1 MRFLL
6 PALATCALSLSPLM
20 GADHVIPKTM
30 AMPEG
35 DAFAVAVMPD
45 FLATLGRIEA
55 ISELFNPGMLKPGD
69 LKNQLGMMLGDM
81 GLENLVNK
89 PLIIVVGPGAPTPSF
104 ALIIPAKNPQTYLD
118 AGVNFG
124 MLLGKAVGELA
135 ILTQTPDG
143 EILGEKIAA
152 AYPQLIANLPKDDF
166 RIAVAPDK
174 LMTTYGPMIT
184 MMAPMLAMQ
193 SGDPASGKMLGLQI
207 AGMITALSDVQ
218 SLQIDIGLDPKGI
231 ITDSV
236 TMIAKDGSGLAK
248 ALAAPAPIVGQR
260 ASARLNDSPAL
271 MSMSGRLNSSAWYK
285 YAAELLKGL
294 KDKPEADG
302 VITNE
307 FITTMENWGAG
318 LGSDFAF
325 AMRSKENVP
334 LQWEG
339 IYAATDSAKAEK
351 SILAMV
357 KQMSGDAG
365 IGKMYQDMGVTMKL
379 AEKARTSPS
388 GVAVHKLSADIDP
401 AKMQP
406 EQAEQMKLMS
416 SYEIAATKGWVVM
429 AQDSA
434 QLDALIAGTGK
445 GLATKA
451 EKSMGANRHLYGDI
465 DFLAFIKA
473 AMKMS
478 GTGMDGMIPE
488 VKNAEPMGMAFT
500 SAQGKALFEMRIPLQ
515 PFAEMTKAMKN
526 QRGGGRRGGPNNQAP
541 PPDQTP
547 AF

>member
-6 PALATCALSLSPLM
+6 PTLAACALSLSPLT
-20 GADHVIPKTM
+20 GADHVIPKPM

-35 DAFAVAVMPD
+35 EVFAVAVMPD

-89 PLIIVVGPGAPTPSF
+89 PLIVVVGPGAPTPSF
-104 ALIIPAKNPQTYLD
+104 AIIIPAKNPQMYLD

-124 MLLGKAVGELA
+124 MLLGKAVGDLA

-143 EILGEKIAA
+143 EMLGEKIAA
-152 AYPQLIANLPKDDF
+152 KYPQLIANLPKDDF
-166 RIAVAPDK
+166 RIALAPDK
-174 LMTTYGPMIT
+174 LMSAYGPMIN

-193 SGDPASGKMLGLQI
+193 SGDPASAMMLSLQI
-207 AGMITALSDVQ
+207 SGMITALSDVQ
-218 SLQIDIGLDPKGI
+218 GLQMDIGLDAKGI
-231 ITDSV
+231 ITESV

-248 ALAAPAPIVGQR
+248 ALAAPAPTVGQR
-260 ASARLNDSPAL
+260 ASARLNDSPAI
-271 MSMSGRLNSSAWYK
+271 MSMSGRMNSSAWYK

-294 KDKPEADG
+294 KDKPEG
-302 VITNE
+302 QGIVTNE
-307 FITTMENWGAG
+307 LITTMENWGAG

-325 AMRSKENVP
+325 ALRTKEGTP
-334 LQWEG
+334 FQWEG
-339 IYAATDSAKAEK
+339 IQSATDSAKAEK
-351 SILAMV
+351 SILAMA

-365 IGKMYQDMGVTMKL
+365 MGKMYQEMGITMKL

-388 GVAVHKLSADIDP
+388 GVAVHKVSADIDP
-401 AKMQP
+401 TKMEAK
-406 EQAEQMKLMS
+406 EADQMKLMS

-429 AQDSA
+429 AQDPT

-445 GLATKA
+445 GLTTKA
-451 EKSMGANRHLYGDI
+451 EKSMGANRQMYGDI
-465 DFLAFIKA
+465 DFLAFFKVI
-473 AMKMS
+473 MKMA
-478 GTGMDGMIPE
+478 GTGMEGNIPE
-488 VKNAEPMGMAFT
+488 VKNADPMGMAFT
-500 SAQGKALFEMRIPLQ
+500 SADGKALFEMRIPLQ
-515 PFAEMTKAMKN
+515 PFAEMTKAMNKE
-526 QRGGGRRGGPNNQAP
+526 RGGGRRGGPNNQAP